1 MKLTESIYQVC
12 GGMYSSHQNV
22 YAIDAGDEIVL
33 IDSGKNKNDLNIIRK
48 NLSYWGLEQ
57 KPVKSVLLTH
67 AHVEHSGNSAELERS
82 GAVIYAHPL
91 CKEAVETGND
101 RTALYAFPDCGGY
114 FDKCLNVSTVKEG
127 EQITCGNVTFS
138 VLEIPG
144 HTDDSVIY
152 TATIDNRQVMFSGD
166 VLYGQRLNSL
176 SMIGWTGSPDFNTDK
191 LMESLKR
198 LSYMYADI
206 ILPGHGDICLRE
218 GFRMLPGAYL
228 RARLQIV
235 TQPKLDLGTDDLFR

>member
-1 MKLTESIYQVC
+1 MKLTDSIYHVC
-12 GGMYSSHQNV
+12 GGMYASHQNV

-33 IDSGKNKNDLNIIRK
+33 IDSGKNRNDLSIIRK
-48 NLSYWGLEQ
+48 NLSYWGLDQ
-57 KPVKSVLLTH
+57 KPVKAVLLTH
-67 AHVEHSGNSAELERS
+67 AHVEHSGNCAELERN
-82 GAVIYAHPL
+82 GAEIYGHHL

-101 RTALYAFPDCGGY
+101 RTAVYAFPECGGF
-114 FDKCLNVSTVKEG
+114 FDTCTNVKTVSEG
-127 EQITCGNVTFS
+127 EQLTFGNIVFS
-138 VLEIPG
+138 VLEMPG

-152 TATIDNRQVMFSGD
+152 SAVIDGKQIMFTGD

-176 SMIGWTGSPDFNTDK
+176 SMIGWTGSPDFNTKK

-235 TQPKLDLGTDDLFR
+235 TQPSLDLGTDDLFR